1 MRTSKATFDPAQSQF
16 IPIESGTYPAHI
28 TGITEREVNT
38 KVGQATVFNL
48 TYKVADEA
56 GKIQQSVWEMDGF
69 EYKTDKSGAKIPVVN
84 GDGTQKTVE
93 CTHIVG
99 KEFGDKGYFVF
110 SDSALSGRNRKYFN
124 LLNLLNVKLE
134 EEEDE
139 GVKVQR
145 LVLLDE
151 EDVVGKPVYVRLSPE
166 KYVTRNTKHLPEA
179 EQDWRTAW
187 KVDRI
192 DKWPDGQ
199 TLSADEVEG
208 DIPF

>member
-1 MRTSKATFDPAQSQF
+1 MKKELYLVLLLFILIPSGSVNAQMAELADAVSLL
-16 IPIESGTYPAHI
+16 ERASSGQET
-28 TGITEREVNT
+28 
-38 KVGQATVFNL
+38 
-48 TYKVADEA
+48 
-56 GKIQQSVWEMDGF
+56 QQ
-69 EYKTDKSGAKIPVVN
+69 I
-84 GDGTQKTVE
+84 
-93 CTHIVG
+93 
-99 KEFGDKGYFVF
+99 
-110 SDSALSGRNRKYFN
+110 
-124 LLNLLNVKLE
+124 E